1 MVARG
6 ISVVVVDGD
15 FLELVKLGFPL
26 PAAVS
31 LQQACFNL
39 RSACW
44 DVRKSLTGF
53 SLSFFWPASQTPGS
67 RAVSETQ
74 KAHCPVDAMKK
85 RRRRRRRRQGR
96 ARAHAQPSA
105 HDSNSH
111 ASKSDNSSDDVELR
125 SRDAVESQTLF
136 CDDRVVESDAL
147 SCDHQVVESVT
158 SIVVEPI
165 NDDDPVKTAVV
176 SNLDSVD
183 IPSDADVYY
192 YQHEDT
198 PGLCVENSDG
208 DLSWSPVKFSHSGVV
223 SQDSPGC
230 TETIDVAD
238 IDVVEYQSCG
248 GVPGVEV
255 TTPDDCVWLPVACRT
270 RSRLKS

>member
-1 MVARG
+1 MYR
-6 ISVVVVDGD
+6 
-15 FLELVKLGFPL
+15 E
-26 PAAVS
+26 
-31 LQQACFNL
+31 
-39 RSACW
+39 
-44 DVRKSLTGF
+44 
-53 SLSFFWPASQTPGS
+53 
-67 RAVSETQ
+67 
-74 KAHCPVDAMKK
+74 
-85 RRRRRRRRQGR
+85 
-96 ARAHAQPSA
+96 HAQPSA

-125 SRDAVESQTLF
+125 SRDAVESRTLF

-147 SCDHQVVESVT
+147 TCDHQVVESVA

-176 SNLDSVD
+176 SNIDSVD

-192 YQHEDT
+192 TISMKIHQV
-198 PGLCVENSDG
+198 CVENSDG
-208 DLSWSPVKFSHSGVV
+208 DLSRSPVKFSHSGVV
-223 SQDSPGC
+223 SQDSPCC

-238 IDVVEYQSCG
+238 IDVVEYQSRG

-255 TTPDDCVWLPVACRT
+255 TTPDDCVWLPVACKT